1 MPLEP
6 GQIIEH
12 RYEVVR
18 PLGEGAM
25 GQVFE
30 VRHVGLRSRHALKVL
45 DPALTD
51 DPELRQRFL
60 DEGRIQAQ
68 LSHPHIAAVTDIIT
82 DPHPGLVME
91 YIEGQTLSE
100 RLAEVGGPLALDEI
114 RAILGPVLR
123 AVAAAH
129 SAGVV
134 HRDLKPSNIMLER
147 DGEGELRPV
156 VVDFGIAK
164 VLADASVSASHS
176 TRTGTLLGTLQ
187 YMSPEQVRRAED
199 IDERSDVF
207 SLGAILYEMAT
218 GQPAFAADSEYDI
231 MHRIVQGAYDPPE
244 RVVDG
249 LPDDVARCIE
259 CALALDPAERFDSVS
274 RMRRALAAMT
284 GGGAPARLIRS
295 TPVPKTGQ
303 APVTPSSPSGTRK
316 TVIDTPAAPAIPSKV
331 SDLRAFELR
340 VRRPN
345 RPVESFVTSAD
356 EVFIGSADFAGLQ
369 IDDPGAAEMHCAIRV
384 DTYGRVLLLD
394 LGSGKDTHVNGRWT
408 ASQVLEPGDVIGIGD
423 TEIEFQLRGAS

>member
-1 MPLEP
+1 
-6 GQIIEH
+6 
-12 RYEVVR
+12 
-18 PLGEGAM
+18 
-25 GQVFE
+25 
-30 VRHVGLRSRHALKVL
+30 
-45 DPALTD
+45 
-51 DPELRQRFL
+51 
-60 DEGRIQAQ
+60 
-68 LSHPHIAAVTDIIT
+68 
-82 DPHPGLVME
+82 
-91 YIEGQTLSE
+91 
-100 RLAEVGGPLALDEI
+100 
-114 RAILGPVLR
+114 
-123 AVAAAH
+123 
-129 SAGVV
+129 
-134 HRDLKPSNIMLER
+134 
-147 DGEGELRPV
+147 
-156 VVDFGIAK
+156 
-164 VLADASVSASHS
+164 
-176 TRTGTLLGTLQ
+176 
-187 YMSPEQVRRAED
+187 
-199 IDERSDVF
+199 
-207 SLGAILYEMAT
+207 
-218 GQPAFAADSEYDI
+218 
-231 MHRIVQGAYDPPE
+231 VQGAYDPPE

-345 RPVESFVTSAD
+345 RPVESFVASAD